1 MPTKVRPIRR
11 VVTGQDAQGRSIVL
25 YDGPAPN
32 VSAGTPAAPRSSAMT
47 DVWVFKECPAT
58 VSGTRDEGADPQNF
72 DPPHSGGH
80 LRIVQSDAKKPDY
93 DPAAD
98 KGAKALCEPYLRA
111 NSHTW
116 ERGGQNAYSSPI
128 HKSQTI
134 DWAIVLDGRRT
145 LILDDGE
152 YVLEKGDTV
161 VQLANWHGWSNPD
174 SDSTIAFVMIG
185 GVDRGH
191 GSDRS

>member
-1 MPTKVRPIRR
+1 
-11 VVTGQDAQGRSIVL
+11 VVTGQDAQGRSVVL

-47 DVWVFKECPAT
+47 DVWIFKECPAK
-58 VSGTRDEGADPQNF
+58 VSGTEDESAGGHSF
-72 DPPHSGGH
+72 DPPAAGGH
-80 LRIVQSDAKKPDY
+80 LRIVQSDAKKPGY
-93 DPAAD
+93 DPAQD
-98 KGAKALCEPYLRA
+98 KGAKPLCEPYLRA

-134 DWAIVLDGRRT
+134 DWAVVLDGKRT
-145 LILDDGE
+145 LLLDDGE
-152 YVLEKGDTV
+152 YVLQKGDTV
-161 VQLANWHGWSNPD
+161 VQLANWHGWSNAE

-185 GVDRGH
+185 GVDDGRGP
-191 GSDRS
+191 GRS